1 MKTSEKSI
9 LGAELIRQVNQGLR
23 KGLQTLQQLVDKMTT
38 EEHVSAVKETL
49 VTTVENINGLTRNH
63 ATVDADVLEAFKAV
77 VQDIRNF
84 NAHNGEEV
92 IPIAREIDEILAG
105 SPITQT
111 THHANHHD
119 LGTPLLDSGASD
131 YHPPHYQTMMNN
143 NHTHVVGA
151 SAHQDSDCCC
161 SCILM

>member
-9 LGAELIRQVNQGLR
+9 LGDELIRQVNQGLR
-23 KGLQTLQQLVDKMTT
+23 KRLLSFQQLVDIMTT
-38 EEHVSAVKETL
+38 EEHVAAVKKSLITIVET
-49 VTTVENINGLTRNH
+49 INGLTRNH

-111 THHANHHD
+111 THHATHHD

-131 YHPPHYQTMMNN
+131 YHPPHYQTMNN